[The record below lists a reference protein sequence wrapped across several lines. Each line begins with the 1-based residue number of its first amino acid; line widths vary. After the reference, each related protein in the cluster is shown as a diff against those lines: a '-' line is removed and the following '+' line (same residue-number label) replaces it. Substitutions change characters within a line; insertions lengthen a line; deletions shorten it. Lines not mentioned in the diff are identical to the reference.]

1 MPSTPP
7 LISEGTVIVET
18 TTGPTYDEL
27 VDDKHTPHTSS
38 RGGTKGIQEQQLL
51 SEQVCAADVDKDE
64 EGTPIVGV
72 KGMKWETL
80 VVNNLRIIS
89 ARHGL
94 KGYKNANEVR
104 WHYRDYCE
112 VLQNQ
117 ESVHFSLGK

>member
-1 MPSTPP
+1 MSSTPP
-7 LISEGTVIVET
+7 LIAEGTVTET

-27 VDDKHTPHTSS
+27 VDAKHTQHTSS
-38 RGGTKGIQEQQLL
+38 RGRTKGIQEQQLL
-51 SEQVCAADVDKDE
+51 SEQGCAADVDKDK
-64 EGTPIVGV
+64 EGTPKLGM
-72 KGMKWETL
+72 KGMKWETS

-89 ARHGL
+89 PRHGF

-117 ESVHFSLGK
+117 FSLGK